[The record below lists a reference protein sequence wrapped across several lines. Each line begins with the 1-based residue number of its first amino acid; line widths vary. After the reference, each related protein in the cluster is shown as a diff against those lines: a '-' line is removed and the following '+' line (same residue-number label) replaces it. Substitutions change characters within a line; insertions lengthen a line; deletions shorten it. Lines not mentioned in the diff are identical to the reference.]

1 MKITMLVLA
10 AIAAVSAGQAWQ
22 EITVDGFTL
31 RWATVEGNNL
41 AVQLNGP
48 TTGWVAVG
56 FEPTAAMKDA
66 DIIIGYVEDGTLF
79 LRDDFGDGHISHSP
93 DTELGGTDDV
103 TGISGTEEGQ
113 ITSISFS
120 IPLDSGDG
128 YDRQLTPGST
138 VKVILAYGPDGA
150 DDFEGYHAW
159 AETVE
164 VEL

>member
-56 FEPTAAMKDA
+56 FDPTQMMLNAN
-66 DIIIGYVEDGTLF
+66 IIIGYV
-79 LRDDFGDGHISHSP
+79 
-93 DTELGGTDDV
+93 
-103 TGISGTEEGQ
+103 
-113 ITSISFS
+113 
-120 IPLDSGDG
+120 
-128 YDRQLTPGST
+128 
-138 VKVILAYGPDGA
+138 
-150 DDFEGYHAW
+150 
-159 AETVE
+159 
-164 VEL
+164 